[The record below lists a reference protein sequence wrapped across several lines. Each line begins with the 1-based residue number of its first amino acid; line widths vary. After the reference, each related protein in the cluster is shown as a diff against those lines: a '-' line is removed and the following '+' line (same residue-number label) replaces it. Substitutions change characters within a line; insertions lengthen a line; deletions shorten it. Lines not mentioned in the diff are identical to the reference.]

1 MSTLIEV
8 TQVDGVAELR
18 FNRPEVLNAL
28 NVAMAEAFAE
38 ETERLLRDE
47 SLRVLLITGA
57 GRAFMAGGDLKSFWA
72 TASQERGT
80 LSREI
85 ITPVNRALLSLYH
98 SPIISIAAAQGAV
111 AGAGMSILMGTDLA
125 IAATDAT
132 FNFAYGKVAAS
143 PDCGGSFWLTRLVG
157 WRRAMQIAL
166 LSETLS
172 ASQALD
178 WGLVTQLTEAAD
190 LLAAARSVALRLSQG
205 PQGSYAAMKRLFR
218 SAAVNSFEEQ
228 LNMERESFAALS
240 EQADFGRALEG
251 FFAGKTRA
259 GLAR

>member
-8 TQVDGVAELR
+8 TQADDVAELR
-18 FNRPEVLNAL
+18 FNRPEALNAL
-28 NVAMAEAFAE
+28 NVAMAEAFAAE
-38 ETERLLRDE
+38 IEHLLRDE

-57 GRAFMAGGDLKSFWA
+57 GRVF
-72 TASQERGT
+72 
-80 LSREI
+80 
-85 ITPVNRALLSLYH
+85 
-98 SPIISIAAAQGAV
+98 
-111 AGAGMSILMGTDLA
+111 
-125 IAATDAT
+125 
-132 FNFAYGKVAAS
+132 KVAAS
-143 PDCGGSFWLTRLVG
+143 PDCGGSFWLARLVG

-172 ASQALD
+172 ASQAFD

-190 LLAAARSVALRLSQG
+190 LLVAARSLALRLSQG

-228 LNMERESFAALS
+228 LHMERESFAALS

-259 GLAR
+259 GVAR